1 MSNKK
6 ELKVYCKRIN
16 EETKKEET
24 LWVVAK
30 NVLVNGL
37 TIDEHLN
44 SLNSDIAKLETENR
58 ILKEEI
64 KDIKDKFII
73 FLKKIGG
80 LNEWKLL
87 KRY

>member
-44 SLNSDIAKLETENR
+44 SLNNDITKLGDENKA
-58 ILKEEI
+58 LKEEV
-64 KDIKDKFII
+64 KGLKDKLIV

-80 LNEWKLL
+80 MNE
-87 KRY
+87 